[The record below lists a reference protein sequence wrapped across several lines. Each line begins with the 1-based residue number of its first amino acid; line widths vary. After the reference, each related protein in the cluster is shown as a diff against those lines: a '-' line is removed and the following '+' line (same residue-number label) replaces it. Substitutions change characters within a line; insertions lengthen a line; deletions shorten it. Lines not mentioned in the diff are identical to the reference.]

1 MQLAKLL
8 FLILLSL
15 CLGGCNSTRVSHSK
29 NALVIAIDSSPTN
42 LDPRIGI
49 DKASENFHH
58 LLYNGLLRKNENDRM
73 VPDLAKSYEKLSPVL
88 YRFHLRTDV
97 YFHNGKRLDARDVE
111 YTYESILNETVT
123 TTKKATLQVV
133 QSVRATAN
141 DAVEFQLK
149 EPFNGLLVNLNIGII
164 PAGSPSDF
172 FRHPIGT
179 GPFRLIDYQQD
190 SGAEF
195 AAFPQYF
202 EGAARIPILRI
213 RVIPDATTR
222 ALELKRGS
230 VDLVFGAGAV
240 PPDYFQALK
249 NDTEIRTMI
258 GPGSN
263 YAYVG
268 FNLRTPLLRDRRVRQ
283 AIAYAINR
291 PAILRNIFHGAA
303 VPATGILPPE
313 HWSYEKSVLQVS
325 YDPVKARRLLDEAG
339 RSDPDG
345 NGPQMRFW
353 LDYKTTT
360 SEVRRLVAAIIQ
372 SDLQKVGIGLKIRTY
387 EWGTFFS
394 DINRGNFQLCMLLWV
409 GESDPDI
416 LRDVFSTTGSRNRG
430 KYSDPKV
437 DEWLRQARVA
447 ESENEQ
453 NKFYGLAQ
461 KKIAEDCPYVSLW
474 YESNIAVFRK
484 ELVGLRLTP
493 DADYRVLKD
502 VYWKD

>member
-1 MQLAKLL
+1 M
-8 FLILLSL
+8 
-15 CLGGCNSTRVSHSK
+15 SHS
-29 NALVIAIDSSPTN
+29 NDVLVVAIDTSPTN

-58 LLYNGLLRKNENDRM
+58 LLYNGLLRKNEHDRM
-73 VPDLAKSYEKLSPVL
+73 VPDLAQSYEKISPVL
-88 YRFHLRTDV
+88 YRFHLRHDI
-97 YFHNGKRLDARDVE
+97 YFHDGKRLDARDVV
-111 YTYESILNETVT
+111 YTYETILNDTIP
-123 TTKKATLQVV
+123 TTKRATLQAVESV
-133 QSVRATAN
+133 QAPAN
-141 DAVEFQLK
+141 DVVEFHLK

-164 PAGSPSDF
+164 PVDSPSDF
-172 FRHPIGT
+172 SRHPIGT
-179 GPFRLIDYQQD
+179 GPYRLINFQQD

-195 AAFPQYF
+195 AAFSQYF
-202 EGAARIPILRI
+202 EGTARIPIVRI

-249 NDTEIRTMI
+249 NDPEVRTMI
-258 GPGSN
+258 APGSN

-268 FNLRTPLLRDRRVRQ
+268 FNMRVPLLRDRRVRQ

-291 PAILRNIFHGAA
+291 PAILHSIFHDAA

-313 HWSYEKSVLQVS
+313 HWSYEKSVLQIS
-325 YDPVKARRLLDEAG
+325 YDLMKSRRLLDEAG
-339 RSDPDG
+339 LRDPDG
-345 NGPQMRFW
+345 EGPRMRFW

-394 DINRGNFQLCMLLWV
+394 DINHGNFQLCMLLWV

-430 KYSDPKV
+430 KYSNSQV
-437 DEWLRQARVA
+437 DEWLREARVA
-447 ESENEQ
+447 KSEEEQ
-453 NKFYGLAQ
+453 KQFYGLVQ

-484 ELVGLRLTP
+484 ELAGLKLTP

-502 VYWKD
+502 VYWEDSPRSHQDTKQHK